1 MFNTFLTSGLNIK
14 TSEWME
20 FSDQLVFTSEY
31 ELANKEN
38 TFQPQSQMQCDVC
51 VPFVFCKI
59 NLRICRAVAVF
70 EMR

>member
-1 MFNTFLTSGLNIK
+1 
-14 TSEWME
+14 ME

-31 ELANKEN
+31 QLANKEN